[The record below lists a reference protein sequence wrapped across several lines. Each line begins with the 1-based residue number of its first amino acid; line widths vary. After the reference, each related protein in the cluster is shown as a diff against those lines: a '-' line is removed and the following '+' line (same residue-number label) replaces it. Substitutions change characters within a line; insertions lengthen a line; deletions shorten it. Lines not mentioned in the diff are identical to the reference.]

1 MLLSLKSCS
10 QTPFDGLAKNFK
22 VIFLRLS
29 QYRNEPCLQTGPPAC
44 AQETCSPP
52 LSHLLLSSMDAS
64 SLTMLVTG
72 PVPAPWQIS
81 QHSDYSNKTRPQTP
95 EGLRHT
101 LRFLFLT
108 IAAKLEVKNL
118 TSAHNLRLC
127 LVTCPQRNS
136 RCIHFSRKSLS
147 GQVLGTCLVGKGV
160 IQEPQTH

>member
-1 MLLSLKSCS
+1 
-10 QTPFDGLAKNFK
+10 
-22 VIFLRLS
+22 
-29 QYRNEPCLQTGPPAC
+29 
-44 AQETCSPP
+44 

-81 QHSDYSNKTRPQTP
+81 QRSDYSNKTRPQTP

-136 RCIHFSRKSLS
+136 RCIHFSRKSEWSGPGDLS
-147 GQVLGTCLVGKGV
+147 CGERSHTGTPDTLKMTSSC
-160 IQEPQTH
+160 